1 MKKNISKVMALGV
14 TVVTVVIA
22 VLISVLLCANYYE
35 QKNRKSIEDFVGTFS
50 YGDTGRS
57 MEDVVYLA
65 IASTGEN
72 QNKLQF
78 IEYKISDEEVI
89 NRGTCMYED
98 GNYVTLRDDE
108 DGIVAHVVYVKDECL
123 LLSNGQEAKTLKKI
137 SDGAVVPT
145 NQEE

>member
-35 QKNRKSIEDFVGTFS
+35 QKNRKLIEDFVVHFTNV
-50 YGDTGRS
+50 DTGR
-57 MEDVVYLA
+57 
-65 IASTGEN
+65 
-72 QNKLQF
+72 
-78 IEYKISDEEVI
+78 
-89 NRGTCMYED
+89 RRH
-98 GNYVTLRDDE
+98 VTLRDDE